1 LRIEDSIRAFDK
13 PPSSIF
19 YLQFLVLGSLFICQ
33 SGRPMPEAI
42 NRAIRRA
49 AGGVVYRYAGD
60 AALILLIRDKY
71 GRWTLPKGHLEPG
84 ESEAAAAI
92 REVHEETGVTGELGL
107 LVSRIAYT
115 VMKNGVLRPKEVAFF
130 LLRATSGQA
139 TPQADEGIAAAEWYV
154 PERAIELVGYPQ
166 VREVLGRA
174 LEMLD
179 LK

>member
-1 LRIEDSIRAFDK
+1 
-13 PPSSIF
+13 
-19 YLQFLVLGSLFICQ
+19 
-33 SGRPMPEAI
+33 MPEKAKQS
-42 NRAIRRA
+42 IRRA

-60 AALILLIRDKY
+60 ALLILLIRDKY

-84 ESEAAAAI
+84 ESEAAAAV
-92 REVHEETGVTGELGL
+92 REVHEETGVAGELGL

-130 LLRATSGQA
+130 LLHAAGAQA
-139 TPQADEGIAAAEWYV
+139 TPQADEGIAAAEWYA
-154 PERAIELVGYPQ
+154 PERALELVGYPQ
-166 VREVLGRA
+166 VREVLARA